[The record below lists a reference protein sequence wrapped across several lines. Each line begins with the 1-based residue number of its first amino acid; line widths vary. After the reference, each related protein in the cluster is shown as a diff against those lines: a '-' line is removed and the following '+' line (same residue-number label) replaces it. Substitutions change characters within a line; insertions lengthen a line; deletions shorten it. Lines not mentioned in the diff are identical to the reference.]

1 MVLEALMEEK
11 MYDELRNKEQLGYY
25 VDCAMKRTAGVNGFC
40 FIIQSAEYSPVQL
53 EERISKFVKEFF
65 EKGLT
70 EAVFDEFKKGLIGRK
85 KAGFKD

>member
-40 FIIQSAEYSPVQL
+40 FII
-53 EERISKFVKEFF
+53 
-65 EKGLT
+65 
-70 EAVFDEFKKGLIGRK
+70 
-85 KAGFKD
+85 